1 MSGKGAKKAPKKK
14 GANGYKLPDPIPNGE
29 ILTDVAKKRWIIG
42 PSIGVGG
49 FGEIYSA
56 ASYTDGKSKTYPY
69 VIKIEPHENG
79 PLFVEMHFYM
89 RNAKPTDI
97 ESWKRERKLP
107 FLGMPSYIGSGSHE
121 CHNTKYRFVVME
133 RFGKNLWDI
142 FLENNRIFPE
152 HRVYNIALQI
162 IDVLEYMH
170 NKSYV
175 HADIKGANLLQ
186 SLKSTDHNYL
196 VDFGLASH
204 YTNKTE
210 YKPDPKKT
218 HNGTIEYT
226 SRDMHMGI
234 PTMRGDFEILG
245 YNMIQ
250 WLCGSLPW
258 EKNLTEPL
266 NVQKQKEKAFEDIP
280 QFLKKCFSN
289 TVPESIFKFMKLI
302 NVTKF
307 NESPNYAKF
316 KDILIR
322 GLKDIGHKPGERLGF
337 SASST
342 VSKLLVTPGKIKK
355 PATEVLRKSPRMQK
369 TRSPSPVSNA
379 LNDSDLGSLI
389 ISSRKGK
396 RVQDKRR
403 ILKNIEV
410 TDDSDTEI
418 EIKIKRKKKNKKDEN
433 SEVVNK
439 DIGQKPLK
447 RITKKSQ
454 KQYDP
459 DETVSDDETQIQG
472 TKSRP
477 KVITKPK
484 KKLIES
490 EESLVEN
497 NSDEDM
503 FGDDDEDVCK
513 TSSKKPAKSWRDA
526 PTVKSSN
533 TIKPGEYKSV
543 NKSKTPRNRRGNL
556 CS

>member
-29 ILTDVAKKRWIIG
+29 ILTDMAKKRWIIG

-69 VIKIEPHENG
+69 VVKIEPHENG

-97 ESWKRERKLP
+97 ESWKKEQKLP

-133 RFGKNLWDI
+133 RFGKNLWDL
-142 FLENNRIFPE
+142 FLENNRKFPE
-152 HRVYNIALQI
+152 HTVYNIALQI

-170 NKSYV
+170 NKTYV

-186 SLKSTDHNYL
+186 SLKSADHIYL

-204 YTNKTE
+204 YTNKSE
-210 YKPDPKKT
+210 YKSDPKKT

-258 EKNLTEPL
+258 EKDLTEPL

-280 QFLKKCFSN
+280 QFLKKCFSH
-289 TVPESIFKFMKLI
+289 TVPESIGEFMKLT
-302 NVTKF
+302 NGTKF

-316 KDILIR
+316 KDILVR
-322 GLKDIGHKPGERLGF
+322 AVQDIGYKPGDRLGF
-337 SASST
+337 SAGSA
-342 VSKLLVTPGKIKK
+342 VLKVLATPRKVKK
-355 PATEVLRKSPRMQK
+355 PQTGGLRKSPRIQK
-369 TRSPSPVSNA
+369 TRSPSPVSNT

-396 RVQDKRR
+396 RGQDKQRR
-403 ILKNIEV
+403 LKEVEV

-439 DIGQKPLK
+439 NIGKKTLNRP
-447 RITKKSQ
+447 TKKSQ

-459 DETVSDDETQIQG
+459 DETVSDDQMQLQG

-484 KKLIES
+484 KLIES
-490 EESLVEN
+490 DESLVEN
-497 NSDEDM
+497 DSDEDM
-503 FGDDDEDVCK
+503 FRDDDEDVCNA
-513 TSSKKPAKSWRDA
+513 SSKKPAKSWKDT

-533 TIKPGEYKSV
+533 VIKPGEYKSV
-543 NKSKTPRNRRGNL
+543 NKSKTPRQRRGNL
-556 CS
+556 CL